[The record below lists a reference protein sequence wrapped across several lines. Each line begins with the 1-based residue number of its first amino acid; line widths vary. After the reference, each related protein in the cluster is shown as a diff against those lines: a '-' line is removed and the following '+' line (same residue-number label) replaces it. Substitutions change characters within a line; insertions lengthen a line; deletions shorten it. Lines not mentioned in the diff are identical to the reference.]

1 MVILHSPTP
10 SLSHD
15 PPCFIKGDA
24 GGEPRVCVSLL
35 GCCPPGCSVSGCPPS
50 PQVGSSRPFTCP
62 PPNLPA
68 RSFEGSGPLRDPSW
82 LWGFCFLSFR
92 PPSLPCLA
100 GQGFPW
106 GPRSTEASSCSLLG
120 PAPTLLSWPEPPPP
134 AFGQGSAWWSPGW
147 RGTTWC
153 CSLAQ
158 GRRRCGG
165 ALGRPSQCQPGG
177 GGAVPQPVRGPVPRP
192 SLRWSGA
199 LQAPVLPLCSPRPP
213 ACACFAP
220 HCCTTFLPAFTPF
233 LTPAPSPAHVGS
245 QPPGCELLGGRPSI
259 NVTRCCPPLLST
271 SCLPLPGSPRA
282 LASP

>member
-50 PQVGSSRPFTCP
+50 TQVGSSRPFTCP

-68 RSFEGSGPLRDPSW
+68 RRSFEGSGPLRDPSW

-165 ALGRPSQCQPGG
+165 APGRPSQRPPGG
-177 GGAVPQPVRGPVPRP
+177 GGAVPQRVRGPVPQAQPPVER
-192 SLRWSGA
+192 GA
-199 LQAPVLPLCSPRPP
+199 PGPRPP
-213 ACACFAP
+213 ALLPSAP
-220 HCCTTFLPAFTPF
+220 CLCLLCT
-233 LTPAPSPAHVGS
+233 
-245 QPPGCELLGGRPSI
+245 
-259 NVTRCCPPLLST
+259 PLLHYLP
-271 SCLPLPGSPRA
+271 SCLHPVSHPRPLPGTCRVSAPR
-282 LASP
+282 L

>member
-68 RSFEGSGPLRDPSW
+68 RRSFEGSGPLRDPSW

-147 RGTTWC
+147 RGTTW
-153 CSLAQ
+153 SSRSAP
-158 GRRRCGG
+158 
-165 ALGRPSQCQPGG
+165 LGPL
-177 GGAVPQPVRGPVPRP
+177 PVPALHPTAALP
-192 SLRWSGA
+192 SF
-199 LQAPVLPLCSPRPP
+199 LPSPRFSPP
-213 ACACFAP
+213 PPPRHMSGLSPQAVS
-220 HCCTTFLPAFTPF
+220 FLGAGP
-233 LTPAPSPAHVGS
+233 
-245 QPPGCELLGGRPSI
+245 Q
-259 NVTRCCPPLLST
+259 
-271 SCLPLPGSPRA
+271 
-282 LASP
+282 